1 MNRHKLIRMLLE
13 QAGAPAHAGSAGT
26 PAPTADPTPAAG
38 NGGADTPPA
47 GGQSAPGD
55 NNPPAESNPD
65 KGTDNQPA
73 GTNGKADTKHSLLGG
88 AKADDGKKPGTDGSA
103 EPNPDG
109 GKKQPGDGQQE
120 QPQDPYKDLSLPGG
134 VAVNEAELAKYKDL
148 AKTMNLK
155 AEDAQ
160 RILDFEAER
169 LSAGAAAAAAA
180 WQEQVKQ
187 EHGDKLP
194 IVMATCAKAIDKLG
208 GDELRT
214 LLDQTG
220 LGNHPLMVKA
230 FFQAGS
236 LLKEDK
242 QVNSNG
248 SAKGDVTFTQALYG
262 KRSN

>member
-1 MNRHKLIRMLLE
+1 MNRHKLIRMLME
-13 QAGAPAHAGSAGT
+13 QAGGPADAGSAGT
-26 PAPTADPTPAAG
+26 PPAA
-38 NGGADTPPA
+38 NGGTDTPPA
-47 GGQSAPGD
+47 GGQPTAGD
-55 NNPPAESNPD
+55 NNPPADNNPA
-65 KGTDNQPA
+65 KGTDNPPS
-73 GTNGKADTKHSLLGG
+73 GPDGKADNKHSLLGG

-103 EPNPDG
+103 DTNPDG
-109 GKKQPGDGQQE
+109 GKKQPGDGQQ
-120 QPQDPYKDLSLPGG
+120 QQDPPQDPYKDLSLPGG
-134 VAVNEAELAKYKDL
+134 AAVDAQEMAKYKELAK
-148 AKTMNLK
+148 TINLK
-155 AEDAQ
+155 PEDAQ

-194 IVMATCAKAIDKLG
+194 IVMATCAKAIDKFG

-242 QVNSNG
+242 QVDSNG
-248 SAKGDVTFTQALYG
+248 AAKGDVTFAQALYG

>member
-1 MNRHKLIRMLLE
+1 MTKMNRHKLIRMLMA
-13 QAGAPAHAGSAGT
+13 QAGGPADVGGAGT
-26 PAPTADPTPAAG
+26 DTPPADTDKGT
-38 NGGADTPPA
+38 DTPPA
-47 GGQSAPGD
+47 GGQGASGTD
-55 NNPPAESNPD
+55 TPPADNNPD
-65 KGTDNQPA
+65 KGTDTPPA
-73 GTNGKADTKHSLLGG
+73 GKDGKADEKHSLLGG
-88 AKADDGKKPGTDGSA
+88 AKTDDGKKPGTDGSA
-103 EPNPDG
+103 DTNPDG
-109 GKKQPGDGQQE
+109 GKKPGDGQDT
-120 QPQDPYKDLSLPGG
+120 PQDPYKDLSLPGG
-134 VAVNEAELAKYKDL
+134 AAVDAQELAKYKEL
-148 AKTMNLK
+148 AKTINLK
-155 AEDAQ
+155 PEDAQ

-194 IVMATCAKAIDKLG
+194 IVMATCARAIDKFG

-248 SAKGDVTFTQALYG
+248 AAKGNVTFAQALYG